1 MQGKIGSRNNEM
13 AVWKFSIVLPP
24 SLPTR
29 KKSFPVFTV
38 FWVLKTQYHAL
49 IFFWQAAMFSY
60 TSIIWL
66 KDGISVLL
74 LLCLWVKCTQ
84 SRCQRE
90 KAPKWTLGGGRG
102 AREVDTCGGTKCI
115 PPTSY
120 LLTPVLQPTRWA
132 TLFTGSCFCAR
143 ISLVDNQFL
152 MPFAQT
158 VRVNELTSFCH
169 FFNRKW

>member
-29 KKSFPVFTV
+29 KKCFPMFTV
-38 FWVLKTQYHAL
+38 FWVLKTEYHEL
-49 IFFWQAAMFSY
+49 IFFWQVAMFSY

-74 LLCLWVKCTQ
+74 LLCLFVKCTQ

-90 KAPKWTLGGGRG
+90 KAAKVNARRRTRG
-102 AREVDTCGGTKCI
+102 TRSRHVWRDKVRSAHL
-115 PPTSY
+115 
-120 LLTPVLQPTRWA
+120 LLTDARSTAYPVGN
-132 TLFTGSCFCAR
+132 TLYW
-143 ISLVDNQFL
+143 FL
-152 MPFAQT
+152 FL
-158 VRVNELTSFCH
+158 RSY
-169 FFNRKW
+169 FFGW